1 MEEPRADQHS
11 SAQEPSPINGTDFT
25 LSAPA
30 QSGILARFA
39 QGTLVPT
46 GSVTKIN
53 YVEDNG
59 NGTTSAYE
67 YIM

>member
-1 MEEPRADQHS
+1 MGSLGQISIRQHRNLHHKRDRILRFPRPRKA
-11 SAQEPSPINGTDFT
+11 GY
-25 LSAPA
+25 
-30 QSGILARFA
+30 LARFA